1 MNPKQ
6 SDGRHQRS
14 SNTPP
19 HAMHGRKKVRKNSA
33 PIEPTER
40 RKLKIY
46 ANTNKF
52 SKRREKFGVE
62 MSIWR
67 GKKSRAHARISQMK
81 NKLLNLSDIIYQIFN
96 FGISKVSCAP
106 FYVFLFG
113 RRCCCCCS
121 APVSNYC
128 IGKIFGIKHATL
140 NKLNFLP
147 FRRFLSLPFSDRMTD
162 GKVIENI

>member
-1 MNPKQ
+1 M
-6 SDGRHQRS
+6 DGIKDHPIRHRMQC
-14 SNTPP
+14 T
-19 HAMHGRKKVRKNSA
+19 AEKKVRKNSA

-62 MSIWR
+62 MSIRR

-96 FGISKVSCAP
+96 FGISKVTCAP

-147 FRRFLSLPFSDRMTD
+147 FRHSLSLSPFFGQNDRW
-162 GKVIENI
+162 